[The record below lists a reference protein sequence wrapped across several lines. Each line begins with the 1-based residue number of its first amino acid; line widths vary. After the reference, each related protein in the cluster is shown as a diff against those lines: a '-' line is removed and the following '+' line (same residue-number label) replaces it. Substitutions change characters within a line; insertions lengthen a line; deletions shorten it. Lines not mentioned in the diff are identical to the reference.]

1 MNHSDLP
8 IREQKPLRVSEAV
21 AMLGVSA
28 QTIRR
33 FIKSQKIRA
42 SKPGHY
48 LIPVAEVKRLQ
59 LAGDAK

>member
-1 MNHSDLP
+1 
-8 IREQKPLRVSEAV
+8 
-21 AMLGVSA
+21 MLGVSA

-33 FIKSQKIRA
+33 FIKSHKIRA

-59 LAGDAK
+59 LGGLEA

>member
-1 MNHSDLP
+1 MKKGSEFLLC
-8 IREQKPLRVSEAV
+8 EEMKPLSVAEAGTL
-21 AMLGVSA
+21 LGRSS

-33 FIKSQKIRA
+33 FIKSRKIKA

-59 LAGDAK
+59 LGE